1 MKIGLFIHLKDK
13 KEWKSIFNFLNNM
26 KNVSKNANFLN
37 KKKKKII
44 NNVVK
49 IVKKFMT
56 NTQSNYRKDIK
67 IKM

>member
-1 MKIGLFIHLKDK
+1 
-13 KEWKSIFNFLNNM
+13 M